1 LSLVLVKRRQYT
13 SSIKNSAK
21 KAVQGKRRFSDG
33 KVVRR
38 KKSRKER
45 KERKGKERK
54 ERRKRKEEERKK
66 TKRKKGTM
74 RGLNSTGM
82 IGN

>member
-45 KERKGKERK
+45 KERK

-66 TKRKKGTM
+66 TKRKKGSM

>member
-45 KERKGKERK
+45 KERKGKER
-54 ERRKRKEEERKK
+54 RKRKEEERKK
-66 TKRKKGTM
+66 TKRKKGSM